1 MEMNAYAGL
10 SIILVWLL
18 LFVWVGLACKNINP
32 LNEIKAFLK
41 KQSTSGRIVFLLF
54 FLVMTIY
61 GGTKPTDGS
70 STNDVDNVSGSSNM
84 SADASLGQLHTGQID
99 DADKFENTSSLEQTS
114 SSSITSSFASIPD
127 DFS

>member
-1 MEMNAYAGL
+1 MEMNAYAGI
-10 SIILVWLL
+10 SIILFWLF

-70 STNDVDNVSGSSNM
+70 YTNDVNNVSG
-84 SADASLGQLHTGQID
+84 
-99 DADKFENTSSLEQTS
+99 
-114 SSSITSSFASIPD
+114 
-127 DFS
+127 